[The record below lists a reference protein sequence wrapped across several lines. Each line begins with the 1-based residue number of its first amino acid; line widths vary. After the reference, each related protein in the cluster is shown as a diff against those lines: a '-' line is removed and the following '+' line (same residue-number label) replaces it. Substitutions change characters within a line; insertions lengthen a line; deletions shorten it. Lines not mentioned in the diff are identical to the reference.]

1 VISKVSNFN
10 DLHLVVGKSLV
21 PILILFS
28 FLSPFPKLKAQISN
42 GQKIFESKCVKC
54 HGIDGTKE
62 KVGAKNLR
70 FSKLS
75 GVEILAMMEEGKKV
89 MPAYK
94 KKLSPEEI
102 KNVAEYV
109 KTLRK

>member
-70 FSKLS
+70 FSKLC
-75 GVEILAMMEEGKKV
+75 KKV